1 MAITR
6 QLLENNEGE
15 NNGEEETV
23 VVFPL
28 IAGNERTTGLV
39 VGLGRR
45 VCWGRLRW
53 GSRARRRCLR
63 AAGRRTC
70 CAGVRARLGSAA
82 RERAVRGERD

>member
-1 MAITR
+1 M
-6 QLLENNEGE
+6 
-15 NNGEEETV
+15 
-23 VVFPL
+23 
-28 IAGNERTTGLV
+28 GLA

-82 RERAVRGERD
+82 RERAVRGERLGEREWEKEKRGREDRGRRRRLGKIPGRARV